1 MTGYIQ
7 PTRGMKNTYK
17 MYKIFSPF
25 YPVLKTLFP
34 KYVCTLE
41 EVGLAM
47 IHAVLNGSDIQILEC
62 NDIRLLAG
70 KG

>member
-1 MTGYIQ
+1 
-7 PTRGMKNTYK
+7 MKNTYK

>member
-1 MTGYIQ
+1 
-7 PTRGMKNTYK
+7 

-41 EVGLAM
+41 EVGLTM
-47 IHAVLNGSDIQILEC
+47 IHAVLYGSDVQVLEC
-62 NDIRLLAG
+62 KDIRLLAA